1 MDFLKI
7 DGSYGEGGGQIVRSA
22 VTLSSITKKPIL
34 IENIRKKRK
43 IPGLRPQHL
52 TAIKLLAKICN
63 ADVDGLNVGS
73 TVYQVYSKKCRK

>member
-73 TVYQVYSKKCRK
+73 TAIKFIPKM